1 MEAFE
6 VTSTHSSEFDG
17 SSIVGLEDDSD
28 PSNAFVE
35 RVRVDRK
42 KLEEMLQENGCDT
55 PTMAERFFQK
65 IMETTDTII
74 TWPTKLK
81 AGAKSKKD
89 PHVKVRG
96 LPDAVARARESILEL
111 LDTKRNRV
119 TMKMDVSFTDHSY
132 IIGKGGHN
140 IQQVMDNTGCHIH
153 FPDSNRNS
161 QLDKSNQVS
170 IAGQPRGVES
180 ARNQIREL
188 LPMVVSFELPLHL
201 AIPTALDHSSM
212 ALQGI
217 LKSHGITVTFRPLHA
232 ALTLVVVKGS
242 RRYADRLRQGLVV
255 LIEYLTGGSRTHVGL
270 VTLSTEIAP
279 HHHSFVM
286 GHGNCNVQQIA
297 RQTGCVITFPDPA
310 TVAHQSTSVLPP
322 FLALN
327 QQTCS
332 QGLPVGFP
340 SKSTV
345 QITGSFDAVYNAW
358 LELMGWLP
366 LVLMFDL
373 KEGQD
378 ADLLTISRLMDQ
390 TSVHICIKPKPKRNC
405 KCIVARCAEKDSQ
418 LLFEVRR
425 IILNLD
431 TDELG
436 SSSPLDKIP
445 YSPPQASFKGRIIQE
460 QLWREIKAASQHQ
473 AAAAA
478 AAAAAVA
485 AAAAARQQQQ
495 QLFWNGLLNCG
506 SFVSPAPRMVSA
518 PLHHYQ
524 QQQQQAALLPLL
536 LSQLSLG
543 FRGQKPPPFEPS
555 GLCSHSSHSLCSTSS
570 ERLPSPDHS
579 GSCGHNASTRSC
591 SSSQESAM
599 DSGYGFGSCDEGHQP
614 CNADGGCYTWEEST
628 NREEDDTWKKALS
641 HGSPTHL
648 SQEHD
653 CSPRESYVDSSMP
666 QYQKNMGPVGCERKV
681 TFGSPLPRLD
691 YERRKLLATKAM
703 QEHVGSTK
711 RVPSSTWSG
720 FGFSKSMPESA
731 VKGQIQLRNTA
742 SSSRRPPKLEET
754 KVCSSIDQASPSKV
768 WSNPAD
774 ACLGAAGGSIM
785 NDSDDTQHCGTNFEA
800 GFSASNFFECVGAHS
815 QAQEKQII
823 DIPHLFSQLG
833 LGRYVDVFQQHE
845 IDLETFLHMTDS
857 DLQQLCIPYG
867 ARKKM
872 LLAMSDI
879 NSRALTAITRTFQAA
894 PGAEL
899 QSPNQS
905 PSRSLV
911 NACW

>member
-418 LLFEVRR
+418 LLFE
-425 IILNLD
+425 
-431 TDELG
+431 
-436 SSSPLDKIP
+436 
-445 YSPPQASFKGRIIQE
+445 
-460 QLWREIKAASQHQ
+460 
-473 AAAAA
+473 
-478 AAAAAVA
+478 
-485 AAAAARQQQQ
+485 
-495 QLFWNGLLNCG
+495 
-506 SFVSPAPRMVSA
+506 
-518 PLHHYQ
+518 
-524 QQQQQAALLPLL
+524 QQQAALLPLL

-731 VKGQIQLRNTA
+731 VKGQIQLRNVA

-845 IDLETFLHMTDS
+845 IDLQTFLHMTDS